1 MTIRATEEKPRRT
14 LRMNSRVCC
23 LLGAVMTMVA
33 PERKKAVWRA
43 IRAAVGAVEDV
54 ALVVVATEAAHALG
68 EVRDVDELV
77 DEFFDLWIEGGGH
90 GYLAPSSV
98 VGFPV

>member
-1 MTIRATEEKPRRT
+1 MESDQGGGGGLAG
-14 LRMNSRVCC
+14 LA
-23 LLGAVMTMVA
+23 GAVEDG
-33 PERKKAVWRA
+33 P
-43 IRAAVGAVEDV
+43 AVGAVEDV
-54 ALVVVATEAAHALG
+54 ALVVVATEAAHAVG